1 MIWLSWWLCCLMPS
15 ELCSRRTLVTAKI
28 AKRSNRGSKP
38 GERRGGRKRGT
49 PNKISGTVREM
60 VLEALA
66 EKGGTKWLKQQMDKN
81 PSAFMALLGK
91 ILPQQHT
98 GAEGGPLIIRW

>member
-1 MIWLSWWLCCLMPS
+1 MPG
-15 ELCSRRTLVTAKI
+15 
-28 AKRSNRGSKP
+28 RGSKP
-38 GERRGGRKRGT
+38 GERRGGRQKGT

-66 EKGGTKWLKQQMDKN
+66 QKGGTEWLKEQMDKN
-81 PSAFMALLGK
+81 PSAYMALLGK

-98 GAEGGPLIIRW
+98 GLNDGPLSIRWMTQEEALDELE

>member
-1 MIWLSWWLCCLMPS
+1 M
-15 ELCSRRTLVTAKI
+15 TARV
-28 AKRSNRGSKP
+28 AKSSNRGSKP
-38 GERRGGRKRGT
+38 GERRGGRQRGT

-81 PSAFMALLGK
+81 PAAYMALLGK
-91 ILPQQHT
+91 VLPMQVT
-98 GAEGGPLIIRW
+98 GANEGPLVIRWMDETEQE

>member
-1 MIWLSWWLCCLMPS
+1 M
-15 ELCSRRTLVTAKI
+15 TARV
-28 AKRSNRGSKP
+28 AKSSNRGSKP
-38 GERRGGRKRGT
+38 GERRGGRQRGT

-81 PSAFMALLGK
+81 PAAYMALLGK
-91 ILPQQHT
+91 VLPTQVT
-98 GAEGGPLIIRW
+98 GAH